1 MQERFNRYS
10 LSREIVSKPSGSL
23 YLAHDI
29 KHPSQKVALKVFK
42 VTSSIP
48 DSLQKV
54 EEIKQLRHSSI
65 VPILDLGT
73 EDDHLYV
80 AREYLTTN
88 SLRQYMDNL
97 SPKHLNLQEACK
109 IVSQVGQAISYAHQ
123 HQVIHGNLKP
133 ENIFLNEDGK
143 ILLTDFGLACFTNAA
158 KLDNKS
164 HQQTTHL
171 APEQLAGT
179 ITEKSDQYAL
189 ACLAYEL
196 ITGCAP
202 FSPQSFYAVAP
213 SASVTRESAKAFEN
227 RNLAGPTQIESA
239 CENSQCPDY
248 GKVVNG
254 NIRKFGKTRKGVQ
267 RWQCKTCQTTWSS
280 SSTSVKYPTQLI
292 PLSDLIPDLPEPI
305 EDVILK
311 AMAKDPSERYANVTI
326 FLRTLQAA
334 QLLSTPESTN
344 SLTAS
349 PIINRIK
356 PLEKVESEAPAT
368 THLREPWKHVQND
381 YHVSKVAPIPNSDRY
396 HDSKSATTL
405 PNSDT
410 YCASKFITALPNPDA
425 HRTSGSI
432 TALSNSD
439 PYRSAIKPVTRPR
452 IEIFRVKKDLT
463 EAFPEGKRPQISKP
477 LPAATLWLAF
487 ALSGIALVLGTMSLY
502 LFVPSQSPASNKLIK
517 SSPQQQPTESN
528 TPIVHIGQASTP
540 PVTVNT
546 LTEVE
551 PSVFNNCNGAGWTR
565 PANNAHD
572 DYPNNAYYLAILNG
586 NASCYTANWTI
597 PVSSTTGKT
606 CDFIT
611 IFTKNTNAQVIY
623 TFIDNNRRKIY
634 FDVNIASP
642 AWTTFSSLKDITSIE
657 LTAQDNGQSGTTMS
671 AGPFTINNC
680 H

>member
-10 LSREIVSKPSGSL
+10 LSREIASKPSGSA

-29 KHPSQKVALKVFK
+29 NHPSQKVALKVFK
-42 VTSSIP
+42 ISEQQGQNL
-48 DSLQKV
+48 LQKV
-54 EEIKQLRHSSI
+54 EEIRQLGHSSI
-65 VPILDLGT
+65 VPTLDLGI
-73 EDDHLYV
+73 EGGYFYV
-80 AREYLTTN
+80 AREYLASN
-88 SLRQYMDNL
+88 SLRQHLDSL
-97 SPKHLNLQEACK
+97 SPKHLDLQEACK
-109 IVSQVGQAISYAHQ
+109 IVSRIGQAVSYAHQ
-123 HQVIHGNLKP
+123 HKVIHGNLKP

-143 ILLTDFGLACFTNAA
+143 VLLTDFGLACFTNAT
-158 KLDNKS
+158 KLGNKS
-164 HQQTTHL
+164 YQQTTNL

-179 ITEKSDQYAL
+179 TTEKSDQYAL

-202 FSPQSFYAVAP
+202 FSPQSFYAVVP
-213 SASVTRESAKAFEN
+213 PISVPRESAKAFERRESEN
-227 RNLAGPTQIESA
+227 KDLAGLMQIEST

-248 GKVVNG
+248 GKVENG
-254 NIRKFGKTRKGVQ
+254 NIRKFGKTRRGVQ

-280 SSTSVKYPTQLI
+280 SSTSVKYPTQPI

-305 EDVILK
+305 EDVIHK
-311 AMAKDPSERYANVTI
+311 AMAKDPSERYATVAI
-326 FLRTLQAA
+326 FLRTLQVAL
-334 QLLSTPESTN
+334 LLSTHKSTD
-344 SLTAS
+344 S
-349 PIINRIK
+349 PPAYPIALQPMSGVK
-356 PLEKVESEAPAT
+356 TLEKRESETLAT
-368 THLREPWKHVQND
+368 THLREHWNHVQND
-381 YHVSKVAPIPNSDRY
+381 YHASKVSPIPNSDRY
-396 HDSKSATTL
+396 HASRSAAALPNSDTHRASNSITTL
-405 PNSDT
+405 PNSD
-410 YCASKFITALPNPDA
+410 
-425 HRTSGSI
+425 
-432 TALSNSD
+432 
-439 PYRSAIKPVTRPR
+439 PYRNVTKPVTKPR
-452 IEIFRVKKDLT
+452 IEIFRAKKDLT

-477 LPAATLWLAF
+477 LPPTLWLAF
-487 ALSGIALVLGTMSLY
+487 ALSGIALLLGTMSLY
-502 LFVPSQSPASNKLIK
+502 FFVPPQSPASNKLAK
-517 SSPQQQPTESN
+517 SSPQPQPTESN
-528 TPIVHIGQASTP
+528 TPIVHLGQASTP

-565 PANNAHD
+565 PANNAND

-611 IFTKNTNAQVIY
+611 VFTKNTNAQVIY
-623 TFIDNNRRKIY
+623 TFTDKNRQKFYIN
-634 FDVNIASP
+634 VNIASP